1 MYKVCS
7 IFSQVLRLFSRG
19 EFEKA
24 VKEHK
29 AERHARGFTSWGQFM
44 AMLFCQLGRA
54 HSLREICGGLACCE
68 GQLKHL
74 GVPVAP
80 KKSTLAYANEHRPWQ
95 LYQAVFEQTLGK
107 CRELVASQGGRKKK
121 FRFKNKL
128 MSLDGSI
135 IDLSVSMF
143 DWAKFRQT
151 KGAIKLHLLLD
162 HDGYL
167 PSFGVVTEG
176 KTSEIKVARTL
187 RFDPG
192 TILAIDRGYVD
203 YEWFRELTQEE
214 VYFVTR
220 MKEKA
225 VYEVKA
231 ELEVPKD
238 RNVLSDQI
246 IYFPRLRREGEEP
259 VLFRRV
265 EIWDEKKQEPIVFL
279 TNLLEFGATTIAA
292 IYKDRWQVGVSSQ
305 GHMIQSVRDRPRLTD
320 SGLVAGEAPW
330 RESKTAEPSDE
341 HTRKECAQRTR
352 LQRAVNA
359 DVASLHESP
368 VAETV
373 DNARKQQELAE
384 TSPMRQLSPAG
395 YQRRHGVKDDVE
407 TGEALGARRRNLV
420 EEMPAITVSGKCRH
434 RHQGDGS
441 GRSTVDGRAAKRA
454 RRKGPGPVSIPLV
467 QSEAGVR

>member
-80 KKSTLAYANEHRPWQ
+80 KKSTLAYANAHRPWQ
-95 LYQAVFEQTLGK
+95 LYQAVFEQTLSK

-187 RFDPG
+187 QFDPG

-231 ELEVPKD
+231 ELEVPQD
-238 RNVLSDQI
+238 RKVVSDQI

-265 EIWDEKKQEPIVFL
+265 EIWDEKKQESIVFL

-292 IYKDRWQVGVSSQ
+292 IYKDRWQVELFFKALKQTLKVKTFVGTSANAVKTQVWTALIAMLVLKYLQLKSKFSWSLSNLAALLRQ
-305 GHMIQSVRDRPRLTD
+305 QLFFYRDLYVWLDDPYQAPPALV
-320 SGLVAGEAPW
+320 GLHDDA
-330 RESKTAEPSDE
+330 
-341 HTRKECAQRTR
+341 
-352 LQRAVNA
+352 
-359 DVASLHESP
+359 
-368 VAETV
+368 
-373 DNARKQQELAE
+373 
-384 TSPMRQLSPAG
+384 QLS
-395 YQRRHGVKDDVE
+395 
-407 TGEALGARRRNLV
+407 L
-420 EEMPAITVSGKCRH
+420 AITW
-434 RHQGDGS
+434 
-441 GRSTVDGRAAKRA
+441 
-454 RRKGPGPVSIPLV
+454 
-467 QSEAGVR
+467 

>member
-80 KKSTLAYANEHRPWQ
+80 KKSTLAYANAHRPWQ

-143 DWAKFRQT
+143 DWAKFRQR

-187 RFDPG
+187 RFDAG

-225 VYEVKA
+225 VYEVKE

-238 RNVLSDQI
+238 RNVVSDQI

-265 EIWDEKKQEPIVFL
+265 EIWDKDKQEPIVFL

-292 IYKDRWQVGVSSQ
+292 IYKDRWQVELFFKALKQTLKVKTFVGTSANAVKTQVWTALIAMLVLKYLQLKSKFSWSLSNLAALLRQ
-305 GHMIQSVRDRPRLTD
+305 QLFFYRDLYVWLDDPYQAPPALV
-320 SGLVAGEAPW
+320 GLHDDA
-330 RESKTAEPSDE
+330 
-341 HTRKECAQRTR
+341 
-352 LQRAVNA
+352 
-359 DVASLHESP
+359 
-368 VAETV
+368 
-373 DNARKQQELAE
+373 
-384 TSPMRQLSPAG
+384 QLS
-395 YQRRHGVKDDVE
+395 
-407 TGEALGARRRNLV
+407 L
-420 EEMPAITVSGKCRH
+420 AITW
-434 RHQGDGS
+434 
-441 GRSTVDGRAAKRA
+441 
-454 RRKGPGPVSIPLV
+454 
-467 QSEAGVR
+467 